1 MTHTILR
8 TGTYTPQD
16 GDHGPEFRTQFFP
29 DGSAIIVNEKGIH
42 FVSRRAPYFVSVA
55 CTGKDRLERS
65 AEAAGTKHLKL
76 AATSHLRL
84 VSNNSFEKK
93 GQ

>member
-8 TGTYTPQD
+8 TGTYTPQE
-16 GDHGPEFRTQFFP
+16 GDRGPQFRTQFFP

-42 FVSRRAPYFVSVA
+42 FVSRRAPYFVSVP

-65 AEAAGTKHLKL
+65 TKASGTKHPEL
-76 AATSHLRL
+76 AASSHLRL
-84 VSNNSFEKK
+84 VPNNSFETKAK
-93 GQ
+93 